1 MSATAVVSTSLVL
14 LAIGCCCCL
23 GFVRVSYWAANP
35 TVILYIH
42 GSSPPPPPEEEED
55 PINFNSN
62 PKSSSVNVGS

>member
-1 MSATAVVSTSLVL
+1 MSATEVVSTSLVL
-14 LAIGCCCCL
+14 LALGACCCL

-42 GSSPPPPPEEEED
+42 GSSPPAEDDED

-62 PKSSSVNVGS
+62 PKSSSVRVGS

>member
-14 LAIGCCCCL
+14 LAVGACCCL

-42 GSSPPPPPEEEED
+42 GSSPPPEEEED

-62 PKSSSVNVGS
+62 PKSSSVRVGS